1 MGQGVAEEER
11 YANILEAQLRANYP
25 AFPIEVVDLGVQGFE
40 TVQEEKILYRMWDIV
55 RPDLTVVQF
64 YLNDTNITYG
74 HYLPYRPQIP
84 SRLRPF
90 LERLLMFRVL
100 EPWYDRP
107 YRWLNDIPTYGELQ
121 IRSRNVDS
129 RDWKLF
135 AESVRN
141 IGRWV
146 LDHSGQP
153 PFVLFLTDDPGK
165 RDEFYRN
172 VRHTF
177 ESNGF
182 TWVEPEIAQYQPV
195 SRFEFHP
202 NATMHRA
209 YAESLL
215 KAIVESHQFKGLPAH

>member
-1 MGQGVAEEER
+1 MV
-11 YANILEAQLRANYP
+11 NLSIP
-25 AFPIEVVDLGVQGFE
+25 GFE

-55 RPDLTVVQF
+55 RPDLTVIQF
-64 YLNDTNITYG
+64 YPNDTNVTYDRFFS
-74 HYLPYRPQIP
+74 YKIQVP

-90 LERLLMFRVL
+90 LERLLLFRIL

-107 YRWLNDIPTYGELQ
+107 YRWFNGMATYGELQ
-121 IRSRNVDS
+121 MRSRNVES

-135 AESVRN
+135 AQSVRN

-146 LDHSGQP
+146 IDHSQQS
-153 PFVLFLTDDPGK
+153 PFVLFLTDELGE
-165 RDEFYRN
+165 RDDFYLH
-172 VRHTF
+172 VRKMF
-177 ESNGF
+177 EGNGF
-182 TWVEPEIAQYQPV
+182 NWVEPEITRYLPI

-202 NATMHRA
+202 NAEMHRA